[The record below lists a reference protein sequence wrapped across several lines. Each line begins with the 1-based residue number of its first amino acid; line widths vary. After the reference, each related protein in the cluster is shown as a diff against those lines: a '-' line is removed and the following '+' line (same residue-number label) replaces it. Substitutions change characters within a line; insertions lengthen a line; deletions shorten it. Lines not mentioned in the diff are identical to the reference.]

1 MVIFIL
7 NKNARLLEIP
17 NSYYIN
23 MFKLTING
31 NRNTLLTDGGQ
42 LTLGGDF
49 TINDNGEIKISDAV
63 GVQTDDELSTT
74 SDNPLKNR
82 VLTSFLNSKK
92 LLEPEEFEEL
102 NTKIDNIE
110 TTPGKSA
117 YELYVD
123 SVPEGEEIMSEQE
136 WIESLK
142 GAAFTFNDFTPEQLE
157 ALRGYKGDQGE

>member
-1 MVIFIL
+1 
-7 NKNARLLEIP
+7 
-17 NSYYIN
+17 
-23 MFKLTING
+23 MFKLTRNG
-31 NRNTLLTDGGQ
+31 SINTLLTDGGKI
-42 LTLGGDF
+42 TLGDDF
-49 TINDNGEIKISDAV
+49 SIDENGNLNISGTV
-63 GVQTDDELSTT
+63 GVHTDDELSTE

-82 VLTSFLNSKK
+82 VLTSFLYSKK

-123 SVPEGEEIMSEQE
+123 SVPEGEEVMTEQE

-142 GAAFTFNDFTPEQLE
+142 GAAFTFNDFTPE
-157 ALRGYKGDQGE
+157 